1 MKITWNQN
9 PMCTTVELDE
19 HEKRELWN
27 KIRFDEMLELLFS
40 AHYELTKKG
49 PDLGELAKT
58 VDPTY
63 YLNEEEDGKKTPL
76 DVRVDMLLQHYLDEL
91 IGAHMGDCTCI
102 ACSCSKCHAETTL
115 GIDTIK
121 GLGKHE
127 GHKISSTFSYKKGKV
142 WKQRT
147 LPEVL
152 AILRDYN
159 PKQTDQ
165 GADAAW
171 AKTGGFELHIP
182 RWKAEAARA
191 VQWLESYQREH
202 FPEQCAV

>member
-1 MKITWNQN
+1 
-9 PMCTTVELDE
+9 MCTAVELDE

-40 AHYELTKKG
+40 AHYELTKKEG
-49 PDLGELAKT
+49 PDLVRLAKE
-58 VDPTY
+58 VDPEY

-91 IGAHMGDCTCI
+91 MGAHMGDCTCI
-102 ACSCSKCHAETTL
+102 ACSCSKCHAETVL

-127 GHKISSTFSYKKGKV
+127 GHKISSAFSYKDGDV
-142 WKQRT
+142 WKERT

-152 AILRDYN
+152 EILRDYD
-159 PKQTDQ
+159 PKQTDPS
-165 GADAAW
+165 ADASW
-171 AKTGGFELHIP
+171 ARVGGFESHVP
-182 RWKAEAARA
+182 RWQEEVSRA
-191 VQWLESYQREH
+191 IHWLEKYQMEH